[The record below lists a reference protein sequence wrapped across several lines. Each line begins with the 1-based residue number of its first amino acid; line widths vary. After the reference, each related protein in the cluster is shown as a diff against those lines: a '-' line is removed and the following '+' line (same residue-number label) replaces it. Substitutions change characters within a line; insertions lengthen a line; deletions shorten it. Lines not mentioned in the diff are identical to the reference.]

1 MGAFSIWHWIIVLIV
16 VLVLFGGKGKLSSI
30 MGDFGKGLKNFKDQV
45 KSNKEIEEEEIE
57 VVSEKKI
64 SPKKKSNKKTT
75 KKKQSVKKR
84 T

>member
-64 SPKKKSNKKTT
+64 SPKKKANKKTT
-75 KKKQSVKKR
+75 KKKQTVKKR

>member
-64 SPKKKSNKKTT
+64 SPKKKTNKKTT
-75 KKKQSVKKR
+75 KKKQTVKKK